1 MSERVKQ
8 WIALA
13 AIDPKA
19 AEESLKEA
27 GGMEQLD
34 NAEFRSIVELQ
45 RSENPNEQAF
55 AVAAVTEYHFPQV
68 EKGSKQYSGNIW
80 SMWKRPSWEEIFM
93 FHAIAAATRHTCLKR
108 SVGAVLVRNKRI
120 IGSGY
125 NGAAAGITSCR
136 ELGYCYYDQVAW
148 EEARGDTDRFKVI
161 REEYKLLYCIAVH
174 AEMNAFAQCSAD
186 QARGSTL
193 YITNYPCP
201 HCAQDGIITHGVE
214 AVVVW
219 KRYLENIALTM
230 DEKRASQNKLLQA
243 GISVKT
249 LPLSEE
255 RITEIA
261 QYMALQIGERSAYKF
276 SPQ

>member
-1 MSERVKQ
+1 MSERLKQ

-13 AIDPKA
+13 ATNPQT
-19 AEESLKEA
+19 AEESLREV
-27 GGMEQLD
+27 GGMERLD
-34 NAEFRSIVELQ
+34 DAEFRSIVELQ

-55 AVAAVTEYHFPQV
+55 AVAAVTEYHFPQAG
-68 EKGSKQYSGNIW
+68 EKSKQYGRNAW
-80 SMWKRPSWEEIFM
+80 PNWKRPSWEEIFM

-108 SVGAVLVRNKRI
+108 SVGAVLVKNKRI
-120 IGSGY
+120 IGGGY

-148 EEARGDTDRFKVI
+148 DEARGDTERFKVI
-161 REEYKLLYCIAVH
+161 REEYKLLYCLAVH
-174 AEMNAFAQCSAD
+174 AEMNAFAQCSID
-186 QARGSTL
+186 QARGATL

-201 HCAQDGIITHGVE
+201 HCAQDGIITHGIE

-219 KRYLENIALTM
+219 KRYLENVALTM
-230 DEKRASQNKLLQA
+230 DEKRASESKLLQA
-243 GISVKT
+243 GISVKS
-249 LPLSEE
+249 LSLGKE
-255 RITEIA
+255 RILEIS